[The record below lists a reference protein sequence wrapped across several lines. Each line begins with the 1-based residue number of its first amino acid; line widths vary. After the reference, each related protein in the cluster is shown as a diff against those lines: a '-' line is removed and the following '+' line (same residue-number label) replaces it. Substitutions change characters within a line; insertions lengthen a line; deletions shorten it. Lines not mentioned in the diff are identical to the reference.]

1 MWLKTITLVVVTL
14 IVGIVCAGIYGSLHW
29 QSDTEK
35 LRSRVEAGRAPVVPA
50 TYSPR
55 ELDGLPA
62 PVQRY
67 FRAVLKDGQPMVAVV
82 KITHEGFFSASE
94 TGPKWVTFTS
104 NQLVVTRRP
113 GFDWDARMRMGPGV
127 YVFVHDAYVA
137 GEGLLHASLLGVA
150 TLADM
155 RDTPAVAQGELMRFF
170 AEAAWYPTA
179 LLPSQG
185 VRWQAVNATSARATI
200 RDGDVSATLLFR
212 FNDAGL
218 IDSVRAETR
227 GRVVNGAVV
236 PTPWVGRFAH
246 YELHDDMR
254 VPVEAEV
261 AWDLPRGPLPY
272 WRGRITAIGYEFAR

>member
-1 MWLKTITLVVVTL
+1 MWLRTVTL
-14 IVGIVCAGIYGSLHW
+14 IVVVLVIGIVCAGIYGSLRW
-29 QSDTEK
+29 QSDTAK
-35 LRSRVEAGRAPVVPA
+35 LRDRLEAGRTPVAPK
-50 TYSPR
+50 TYSVR
-55 ELDGLPA
+55 ELRGLPA

-67 FRAVLKDGQPMVAVV
+67 FRAALKDGQPMIAAV
-82 KITHEGFFSASE
+82 KITHEGFFRTSE
-94 TGPKWVTFTS
+94 TEPKWVTFTS
-104 NQLVVTRRP
+104 NQMVVTRRP

-137 GEGLLHASLLGVA
+137 GEGLLHAALLGFK
-150 TLADM
+150 TLADLHG
-155 RDTPAVAQGELMRFF
+155 TPEVAQGELLRFF

-185 VRWQAVNATSARATI
+185 VQWQAVDKTSARATI
-200 RDGDVSATLLFR
+200 RDGDVSATLVFR

-218 IDSVRAETR
+218 IDSLRAEAR

-254 VPVEAEV
+254 VPIEAEV
-261 AWDLPRGPLPY
+261 AWDLPQGPLPY